1 MNTGYRTWLHRVLEL
16 AAWLALLASLLVAVY
31 GIRTLPEEIATHY
44 ALDGTPDGYGSSGI
58 LLLFPLLMVPC
69 LGIVSL
75 IAHLVDPVC
84 WNMPFEVKE
93 ACKTEVYGDILTML
107 HAIQLEIAGF
117 MLFTEI
123 LCYRQSGRG
132 FLLATILLMI
142 ALAVTI
148 IGLCILAYR
157 HNR

>member
-1 MNTGYRTWLHRVLEL
+1 MNAGYRTWLHRVLEL
-16 AAWLALLASLLVAVY
+16 GAWLALLGSLLIAVY
-31 GIRTLPEEIATHY
+31 GICTLPEEIATHF
-44 ALDGTPDGYGSSGI
+44 ALDGYGSSGT
-58 LLLFPLLMVPC
+58 LLLFPLLMIPC
-69 LGIVSL
+69 LGIISL
-75 IAHLVDPVC
+75 IAHMVDPTC

-93 ACKTEVYGDILTML
+93 ACKAEVYGDILTML

-117 MLFTEI
+117 MLYTEI
-123 LCYRQSGRG
+123 QCYRQSGRG

-157 HNR
+157 HNQ

>member
-1 MNTGYRTWLHRVLEL
+1 MNKGYRTRLHRILEL
-16 AAWLALLASLLVAVY
+16 AAWMALLASLLVAVY
-31 GIRTLPEEIATHY
+31 GICTLPEEIATHFS
-44 ALDGTPDGYGSSGI
+44 LDSTPDGYGSSGT

-69 LGIVSL
+69 LGIISL
-75 IAHLVDPVC
+75 IAHMVDPTC

-93 ACKTEVYGDILTML
+93 ACKTEVYGDMLTLL

-123 LCYRQSGRG
+123 QCYRQSGKG
-132 FLLATILLMI
+132 MLPAVVLLTAAM
-142 ALAVTI
+142 AVTI